1 MKTPDFIKVIPNAL
15 TQHECKIV
23 LDDFNVMQSQGML
36 WETQNPNQKIND
48 SRASYTTALMTN
60 MKGTC
65 RSHIISLIS
74 NHVREYVEAHQEG
87 MFSPKTVVDMAIEDV
102 LVQKTEPTQG
112 YHIWHCER
120 QNLGSMTRAVAWILY
135 LNDIQ
140 EGGETEFLYY
150 SKRIKAEEG
159 KLIIFPANFTHAH
172 RGNPP
177 LSDTKYIMTGWY
189 RFSS

>member
-1 MKTPDFIKVIPNAL
+1 MKTPDFIEVIPNAL
-15 TQHECKIV
+15 TQQECEIV
-23 LDDFNVMQSQGML
+23 LDDFSVMQSQGML

-65 RSHIISLIS
+65 RNHVITPIS
-74 NHVREYVEAHQEG
+74 NYVRAYVEAHQEG
-87 MFSPKTVVDMAIEDV
+87 MFSPKTKVDMAIEDV

-112 YHIWHCER
+112 YHVWHSER
-120 QNLGSMTRAVAWILY
+120 QTLGSMTRAVAWIVY

-150 SKRIKAEEG
+150 SKRIKAEAG

-177 LSDTKYIMTGWY
+177 LSDAKYIMTGWY
-189 RFSS
+189 RFG